1 MKSFTMEALKPI
13 PPTIS
18 DSQVIHYLHSKKLGK
33 KAIGQLKLFSDATD
47 KVMSTWFDVSEKTF
61 QNYKNSE
68 AVLSINFRE
77 KLLLLLSLFNHGERV
92 FGAVEEFNHWVNQP
106 NFYFDN
112 KAPIEFFQTISGIR
126 YVDDRLT
133 GMEYGDNV

>member
-1 MKSFTMEALKPI
+1 MEALRNI
-13 PPTIS
+13 PSTIS
-18 DSQVIHYLHSKKLGK
+18 DSQVITYLHSKKLGK
-33 KAIGQLKLFSDATD
+33 DAIGQLKSISNATD
-47 KVMSTWFDVSEKTF
+47 KIMSAWFDVSEKTF

-77 KLLLLLSLFNHGERV
+77 KLLLLLSLFNHGESV
-92 FGAVEEFNHWVNQP
+92 FGSMEEFNHWINQP

-112 KAPIEFFQTISGIR
+112 KTPIDFFQTISGIR

-133 GMEYGDNV
+133 GMAYGDNA